1 MARPSV
7 CVWSGMSQVRG
18 YPHWTGLKSAVHVS
32 PLSLSL
38 WTQGKPNSY
47 PTPILLAKELGNHM
61 FLGQTW
67 LIHKKILSQQRRYFT
82 ELLDLFHF
90 TPVFTPRLR
99 LYWHN
104 TGICS
109 DSVWCADAYMI
120 GLCTSIKS
128 SLDLFRLLRVSKL
141 SCSNACFCFNPLPLH
156 PCSLFL
162 FPFIQSLQQFG
173 QVTIYQL

>member
-1 MARPSV
+1 M
-7 CVWSGMSQVRG
+7 CVWWRMSQVRV
-18 YPHWTGLKSAVHVS
+18 YPHWTGLKSAVHTS

-82 ELLDLFHF
+82 ELLDLLHF
-90 TPVFTPRLR
+90 TPVFPRLR

-109 DSVWCADAYMI
+109 DSVRCTDAYVI
-120 GLCTSIKS
+120 GLCRSIKS

-141 SCSNACFCFNPLPLH
+141 SCVIHARFCFNPLPLH

-162 FPFIQSLQQFG
+162 FPFIQSLR
-173 QVTIYQL
+173 